1 MMEAPLVVAAEHAG
15 KVAVPESFL
24 STNLD
29 MAGRF
34 ILHNLNGTTFGILT
48 LVALFGMI
56 GYRTRRGL
64 PVHRSH
70 CFRLIAG
77 ALEVYLAVTLW
88 AVFALTH
95 PPAFELI
102 GTELLPYVGLVTL
115 VVMCSSGLVSLKFAF
130 RGSAKTEADLET
142 ESDADI
148 ELPAVPGSQAV
159 PR

>member
-1 MMEAPLVVAAEHAG
+1 MMQAPLVAAADHAG
-15 KVAVPESFL
+15 KVAAPESFL
-24 STNLD
+24 STELD
-29 MAGRF
+29 IIGRF
-34 ILHNLNGTTFGILT
+34 IVHNLNGTTFGILT
-48 LVALFGMI
+48 LIALAGMI
-56 GYRTRRGL
+56 WYRNKRGL

-130 RGSAKTEADLET
+130 RGSAKAEADSET
-142 ESDADI
+142 ASDADI
-148 ELPAVPGSQAV
+148 ELPTVPDS
-159 PR
+159 